1 MTAASGSRA
10 GLAVAIML
18 VTPLLFSTNL
28 VVGRMVVEEVAPFT
42 LAFVRWTCVAI
53 ALLPFA
59 LRLREDAR
67 GAAAANWRLILL
79 LGFLGM
85 VVCGGGVYL
94 GLQHTT
100 ATNGALIYATSPV
113 IIILI
118 EALSF
123 GRRIA
128 VREAV
133 GSALAFA
140 GVAVIVLRGDP
151 GTLAALDFN
160 PGDLLI
166 FAAAICWAAYGVLYR
181 SPGLSGVPGMGL
193 FALIAIA
200 GAALNLPVALW
211 EFTSGGGLPM
221 TPRAWSGLAGI
232 VLFASLLAY
241 SGFQFGARTL
251 GPSLTGIFMYLMPV
265 YGAALAVMLL
275 GETIMP
281 YHLAGIALVLS
292 GISLATFPA
301 SLLRRSA

>member
-1 MTAASGSRA
+1 MNAASGSRA

-28 VVGRMVVEEVAPFT
+28 VFGRLVVEEVAPFT
-42 LAFVRWTCVAI
+42 LAFIRWTCVAL

-59 LRLREDAR
+59 VRLGGDAR
-67 GAAAANWRLILL
+67 RAAAASMPLILL

-100 ATNGALIYATSPV
+100 ATNGALIYTTSPV

-118 EALSF
+118 EALF
-123 GRRIA
+123 LGRRIA
-128 VREAV
+128 PREAF

-140 GVAVIVLRGDP
+140 GVAVIVLRGSLD
-151 GTLAALDFN
+151 TLAALDFN

-166 FAAAICWAAYGVLYR
+166 FAAAICWAAYGVIYR
-181 SPGLSGVPGMGL
+181 SPGLSSVPGLGL
-193 FALIAIA
+193 FALIALA

-211 EFTSGGGLPM
+211 EAASGGGLPM

-265 YGAALAVMLL
+265 YGAGLAVLLL
-275 GETIMP
+275 GERIMP
-281 YHLAGIALVLS
+281 YHIAGIALVLG
-292 GISLATFPA
+292 GIALATFPA